1 MRYIYGVPEKVK
13 KAMKKNPKLT
23 KTDVWYDEL
32 YKETHVVPFEPYEW
46 QQPKDTWTGDDFS
59 YTTNVIAT
67 AGTWYER

>member
-23 KTDVWYDEL
+23 
-32 YKETHVVPFEPYEW
+32 KETHVVPFEPYEW